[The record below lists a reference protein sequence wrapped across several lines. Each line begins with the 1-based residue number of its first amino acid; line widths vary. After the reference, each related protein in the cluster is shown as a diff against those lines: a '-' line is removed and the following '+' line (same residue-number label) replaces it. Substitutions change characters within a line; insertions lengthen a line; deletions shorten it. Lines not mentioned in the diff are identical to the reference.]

1 MKKYYNFKINKI
13 FEKSIINLKMVETED
28 DTYNMNSSE
37 RKQSLKVSLI
47 NNTKVSMVITDK
59 ETQQRYS
66 SLLSLPKLKKLSK
79 AFLTI
84 KKAKDALNIIKEG
97 IESGKIMLSED
108 PNDNTIEIKYNLKN
122 FPPFD
127 IKLKME
133 EPPQENEIEQDVLPP
148 KFDYKGNVEAEAKYG
163 HSTENTTEFNKPNIQ
178 TNVKD
183 PIMQLEYIEPIL
195 QVHYPD
201 GTTKT
206 TKLPPRIQGINGQM
220 PNITDEQFRLI
231 REQMDRNVGYKGLSP
246 LKDDSNYYRSNS
258 AVKGKMSQYSTRTS
272 PNITNNNLF
281 LINQS
286 NNFVQP
292 TFQSNQIDP
301 NDLYNRMN
309 YKINSDYNTQ
319 SVENKHFLVGNTNY
333 GQFQNQ
339 TLPNSFYDNKTLP
352 ANIGMKHRKFK
363 KKPGDRASSTP
374 SNQNKYPIRKKK
386 NMPCDRNL
394 KTEKLNKKG
403 PQDKIDKKQNSKE
416 NKTHKKK
423 KSTKTEKLQ
432 QQIKQ
437 NTTYTKQNLPP
448 QFLQNQTSN
457 EIGQVKAHLFAN
469 PQNTQY
475 QKMSSYIEG
484 QTPSLANND
493 PYSQISQ
500 QQIALAQLASR
511 QNEENPEFKNLQA
524 ITLEQKIEENNIP
537 QNFEQN
543 VQIQNE
549 IQEPEQVQEVQEIEQ
564 NQGQNIHPEIEDLF
578 ITEEGKVIF
587 RNGLL
592 RGIIH
597 TYSEIDDVVTKIQD
611 ILLKG
616 AKFNLVY
623 KAFDLDDKA
632 KTFHE
637 KCDKLDMSLVLIET
651 DKDIRFGGFTTQSW
665 AGTNQKKKDNNAFV
679 FSLETNKI
687 FEIFPDEPAI
697 GCYPKFGPVFFGCQ
711 IRIYDQ
717 FFSKGGTTC
726 HKGLNYNTDEDYELN
741 NGEQK
746 YLIKDIEIYKIDTID
761 I

>member
-1 MKKYYNFKINKI
+1 
-13 FEKSIINLKMVETED
+13 MVETEA

-47 NNTKVSMVITDK
+47 NNQKVSMVITNK
-59 ETQQRYS
+59 ETQERYS

-108 PNDNTIEIKYNLKN
+108 PNDNTIEIKYSLKN
-122 FPPFD
+122 FPPFN

-133 EPPQENEIEQDVLPP
+133 EPIQDNEEEQDVLPP
-148 KFDYKGNVEAEAKYG
+148 KFDYKGNVEAEQKYG
-163 HSTENTTEFNKPNIQ
+163 QSTENTTEYNKPDIQ

-201 GTTKT
+201 GTTRT
-206 TKLPPRIQGINGQM
+206 TKLPPRIQGVNGQM
-220 PNITDEQFRLI
+220 PNITDEQFRMI
-231 REQMDRNVGYKGLSP
+231 REQMDRNIGDKGLSP
-246 LKDDSNYYRSNS
+246 LKDDPNYYRSNS

-292 TFQSNQIDP
+292 TIQANQLDP
-301 NDLYNRMN
+301 NTVYKRMN
-309 YKINSDYNTQ
+309 YKMNSYYNKKKKK
-319 SVENKHFLVGNTNY
+319 NKPFLMGKGNY
-333 GQFQNQ
+333 GNQIPNQ
-339 TLPNSFYDNKTLP
+339 TLQNSIYDNKTLI
-352 ANIGMKHRKFK
+352 AKSKMSKFK
-363 KKPGDRASSTP
+363 KEPGNNRSSSTP

-386 NMPCDRNL
+386 NENKMPCDRNI
-394 KTEKLNKKG
+394 KTEKLNKKKA
-403 PQDKIDKKQNSKE
+403 PQDKTDKKQSSKE

-423 KSTKTEKLQ
+423 KSTKAEKLQ
-432 QQIKQ
+432 QQ
-437 NTTYTKQNLPP
+437 TYTKQNVPP
-448 QFLQNQTSN
+448 QFLQSQISN

-475 QKMSSYIEG
+475 QKMASYNDG
-484 QTPSLANND
+484 QTPSLAND

-500 QQIALAQLASR
+500 QQIALAQMASR
-511 QNEENPEFKNLQA
+511 QNEANPDYQNLEA
-524 ITLEQKIEENNIP
+524 ITLEHKIEQSNIP

-549 IQEPEQVQEVQEIEQ
+549 IQEQEPEQEQEIVQ
-564 NQGQNIHPEIEDLF
+564 NQEQTADPDIEALF
-578 ITEEGKVIF
+578 MTEEGKIIF

-597 TYSEIDDVVTKIQD
+597 TYSEIDEVVSKIQD

-637 KCDKLDMSLVLIET
+637 KCDKLDMSLVLVET
-651 DKDIRFGGFTTQSW
+651 DKDVRFGGFTTKSW
-665 AGTNQKKKDNNAFV
+665 KGNCVKKKDNSAFV
-679 FSLETNKI
+679 FNLDNNKI
-687 FEIFPDEPAI
+687 YDVIPNEPAV

-711 IRIYDQ
+711 IRIYDD
-717 FFSKGGTTC
+717 FFTKGGSTC
-726 HKGLNYNTDEDYELN
+726 HRGLNYKTRKDFELN
-741 NGEQK
+741 NGEQT
-746 YLIKDIEIYKIDTID
+746 YLIKDIEVYGIETIE
-761 I
+761 IA

>member
-1 MKKYYNFKINKI
+1 
-13 FEKSIINLKMVETED
+13 MVETEA

-47 NNTKVSMVITDK
+47 NNQKVSMVITNK
-59 ETQQRYS
+59 ETQERYS

-108 PNDNTIEIKYNLKN
+108 PNDNTIEIKYSLKN
-122 FPPFD
+122 FPPFN

-133 EPPQENEIEQDVLPP
+133 EPIQDNEEEQDVLPP
-148 KFDYKGNVEAEAKYG
+148 KFDYKGNVEAEQKYG
-163 HSTENTTEFNKPNIQ
+163 QSTENTTEYNKPDIQ

-201 GTTKT
+201 GTTRT
-206 TKLPPRIQGINGQM
+206 TKLPPRIQGVNGQM
-220 PNITDEQFRLI
+220 PNITDEQFRMI
-231 REQMDRNVGYKGLSP
+231 REQMDRNIGDKGLSP
-246 LKDDSNYYRSNS
+246 LKDDPNYYRSNS

-292 TFQSNQIDP
+292 TIQANQIDP
-301 NDLYNRMN
+301 NTVYNSMN
-309 YKINSDYNTQ
+309 YKMNSDYNTL
-319 SVENKHFLVGNTNY
+319 SAKNKPFLKGKGNY
-333 GQFQNQ
+333 GNQIPNQ
-339 TLPNSFYDNKTLP
+339 TLQNSIYDNKTLI
-352 ANIGMKHRKFK
+352 AKSKMSKFK
-363 KKPGDRASSTP
+363 KEPGNNRSSSTP

-386 NMPCDRNL
+386 NENKMPCDRNI
-394 KTEKLNKKG
+394 KTEKLNKKKA
-403 PQDKIDKKQNSKE
+403 PQDKTEKKQTSKE

-423 KSTKTEKLQ
+423 KSTKPEKLQ
-432 QQIKQ
+432 QQ
-437 NTTYTKQNLPP
+437 TYTKQNVPP
-448 QFLQNQTSN
+448 QFLQSQISN

-475 QKMSSYIEG
+475 QKMASYNDG
-484 QTPSLANND
+484 QTPSLAND

-500 QQIALAQLASR
+500 QQIALAQMASR
-511 QNEENPEFKNLQA
+511 QNEANPDYQNLEA
-524 ITLEQKIEENNIP
+524 ITLEHKIEQSNIP

-549 IQEPEQVQEVQEIEQ
+549 IQEQEPEQEQEIVQ
-564 NQGQNIHPEIEDLF
+564 NQEQTADPDIEALF
-578 ITEEGKVIF
+578 MTEEGKIIF

-616 AKFNLVY
+616 AKFTLVY

-637 KCDKLDMSLVLIET
+637 KCDKLDMSLVLVET
-651 DKDIRFGGFTTQSW
+651 DKDVRFGGFTTKSW
-665 AGTNQKKKDNNAFV
+665 KGNCVKKKDNSAFV
-679 FSLETNKI
+679 FNLDNNKI
-687 FEIFPDEPAI
+687 YDVIPNEPAV

-711 IRIYDQ
+711 IRIYDD
-717 FFSKGGTTC
+717 FFTKGGSTC
-726 HKGLNYNTDEDYELN
+726 HRGLNYKTRKDFELN
-741 NGEQK
+741 NGEQT
-746 YLIKDIEIYKIDTID
+746 YLIKDIEVYGIETIE
-761 I
+761 IA